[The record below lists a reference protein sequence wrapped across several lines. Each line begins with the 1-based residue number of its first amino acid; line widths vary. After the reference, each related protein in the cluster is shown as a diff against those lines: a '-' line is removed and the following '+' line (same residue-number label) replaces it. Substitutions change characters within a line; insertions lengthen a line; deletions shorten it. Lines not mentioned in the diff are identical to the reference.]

1 VIPIRDTNPTR
12 STPVLTYLLIAIN
25 VAIYVHQFRL
35 TPAEEQLFVE
45 RFGMIPT
52 LLVHE
57 RYLGSWITPLSSM
70 FIHGGFL
77 HLLFNMWSLFIFG
90 DNVEDVLGK
99 TRYLAFY
106 LLSGF
111 GAAAAQVFAE
121 PSSAVPMVGASG
133 AIAGVLGAYLRLFP
147 RARVLTVI
155 PLFIIFFTQEIPAL
169 VFILIWFLMQV
180 LSGVGSLSMG
190 STGGGVAF
198 FAHIGGF
205 VVGLLAIRSM
215 LPSRNLAR
223 GFRRVY

>member
-25 VAIYVHQFRL
+25 VAIYIHQLRL
-35 TPAEEQLFVE
+35 DPFEEQVFIE

-52 LLVHE
+52 LLAHE
-57 RYLGSWITPLSSM
+57 HYLGSWITPLTSM

-99 TRYLAFY
+99 PRYVAFY

-111 GAAAAQVFAE
+111 GAAGAQVLVD
-121 PSSAVPMVGASG
+121 SSSSVPMVGASG

-155 PLFIIFFTQEIPAL
+155 PLFVFFFTQEIPAL
-169 VFILIWFLMQV
+169 VFILIWFAMQV
-180 LSGVGSLSMG
+180 LSGVGSLG
-190 STGGGVAF
+190 VAGGGGVAF

-205 VVGLLAIRSM
+205 VFGILAIRSL
-215 LPSRNLAR
+215 LPARSPAR
-223 GFRRVY
+223 GLRGVY